1 MNVSGMNPLQKDS
14 QQRLVGLYRD
24 LPEVEREMLLAFAE
38 FLATRGGRKDVPV
51 PEPQAIPRPEEETVI
66 KAMKR
71 LSSTYPMLDKARLL
85 NETSMLMS
93 QHMLQGR
100 EAREVIDDL
109 EAVFARHYREL
120 CEGEGER

>member
-1 MNVSGMNPLQKDS
+1 MNVSGMNPLRKDP
-14 QQRLVGLYRD
+14 QQRLMGLYRD
-24 LPEVEREMLLAFAE
+24 LPDAEREMLLAFAE
-38 FLATRGGRKDVPV
+38 FLATRGGREDVPV

-71 LSSTYPMLDKARLL
+71 LSTTYPMLDKARLL

-120 CEGEGER
+120 CEGGQ

>member
-1 MNVSGMNPLQKDS
+1 MNRFQKDS

-24 LPEVEREMLLAFAE
+24 LPEAEREMLLAFAE
-38 FLATRGGRKDVPV
+38 FLVTRGGREDVTV

-120 CEGEGER
+120 CQDEGER

>member
-1 MNVSGMNPLQKDS
+1 MNPLQKDS

-24 LPEVEREMLLAFAE
+24 LPEAEREMLLAFAE